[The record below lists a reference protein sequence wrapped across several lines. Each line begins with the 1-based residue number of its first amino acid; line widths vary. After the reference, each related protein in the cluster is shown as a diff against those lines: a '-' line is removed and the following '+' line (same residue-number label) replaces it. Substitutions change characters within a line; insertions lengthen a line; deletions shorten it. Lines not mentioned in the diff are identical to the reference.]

1 MVYDIQ
7 QIMDFLPHR
16 YPFLLVDRVIE
27 MERGKRLVA
36 IKNVTMNEEFF
47 QGHFPGYPIMP
58 GVLVVEA
65 MAQAGAILLMA
76 EIPDRHSKLIL
87 FTGIDEAKFRGGI
100 TPGDQLRFEIEV
112 VKFRSR
118 MGKMTGKTFVDG
130 KLVCEATLS
139 CMVVPRT
146 REKAADEAAA
156 PATVGAET
164 AQ

>member
-65 MAQAGAILLMA
+65 MAQAGAILLMS
-76 EIPDRHSKLIL
+76 ELPDRHSKLIL
-87 FTGIDEAKFRGGI
+87 FTGIDDAKFRGAI
-100 TPGDQLRFEIEV
+100 TPGDQLRFEIDV
-112 VKFRSR
+112 LKFRSR
-118 MGKMTGKTFVDG
+118 IGRMAGKTFVDG

-146 REKAADEAAA
+146 REKS
-156 PATVGAET
+156 TET
-164 AQ
+164 AAEPVVVESGQ